1 MPCPGKQALGRM
13 WPANTEN
20 AAGLM
25 KISGVK
31 VRVWMCPFAEAYPEI
46 CPMDDLGQAWGMSP
60 GP

>member
-1 MPCPGKQALGRM
+1 M